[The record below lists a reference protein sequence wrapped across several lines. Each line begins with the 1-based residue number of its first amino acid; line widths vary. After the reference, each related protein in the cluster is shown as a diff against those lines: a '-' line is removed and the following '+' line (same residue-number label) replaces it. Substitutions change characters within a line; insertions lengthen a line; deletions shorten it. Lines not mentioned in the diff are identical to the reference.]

1 MKTGMREYLKFY
13 LNGKW
18 EEPTGS
24 RTWDVI
30 NPATEDVAG
39 RIAMGEMA
47 DVNRAVAAARRAF
60 PSWSRTKREERL
72 ALLGRIIEVYQ
83 TRFNDMCAAISE
95 EMGAP
100 LWAAEKV
107 QAAAPLGQL
116 SIAIEVLKNY
126 KFDEMRGSTMIRRE
140 PIGVCGLITPWNFPV
155 ILMMAKVAPAIA
167 TGCTMVLKP
176 SEYSPFSAQI
186 LAEILDKAEVPPGV
200 FNMVNGDGVTVGA
213 ALASHPDIDMIS
225 FTGSTRAGVDVAVKA
240 APTVKRVHQEL
251 GGKSPNIIL
260 DDADIEK
267 AVAAGMQGVMF
278 NSGQTCLAPTRM
290 LVPGSR
296 MAEVTDIVRRVAAN
310 FNPGKPTENAF
321 MGPVVN
327 QRQWTRIQEL
337 IGKGIEEGATLVT
350 GGTGKPTG
358 LEQGYYVKPTV
369 FADVTNDM
377 TIAREEIFGPV
388 LAILGYDD
396 VEDAIRIANDTSY
409 GLSAYVQG
417 GDMERVREVGGRIR
431 AGQVTL
437 NASALDIDLTAP
449 FGGYKRS
456 GNGREWGEIGF
467 EAFLE
472 TKALIGYEPAST
484 SA

>member
-47 DVNRAVAAARRAF
+47 DVNRAVVAARRAF
-60 PSWSRTKREERL
+60 PKWSRTTREERL

-126 KFDEMRGSTMIRRE
+126 KFDEVRGSTMIQRE

-186 LAEILDKAEVPPGV
+186 LAEILDTAEVPPGL

-225 FTGSTRAGVDVAVKA
+225 FTGSTRAGIDVAIKA

-260 DDADIEK
+260 DDADFEK

-296 MAEVTDIVRRVAAN
+296 MAQEPMGSGFQVDKI
-310 FNPGKPTENAF
+310 AF
-321 MGPVVN
+321 
-327 QRQWTRIQEL
+327 
-337 IGKGIEEGATLVT
+337 
-350 GGTGKPTG
+350 
-358 LEQGYYVKPTV
+358 
-369 FADVTNDM
+369 
-377 TIAREEIFGPV
+377 
-388 LAILGYDD
+388 
-396 VEDAIRIANDTSY
+396 
-409 GLSAYVQG
+409 
-417 GDMERVREVGGRIR
+417 
-431 AGQVTL
+431 
-437 NASALDIDLTAP
+437 
-449 FGGYKRS
+449 
-456 GNGREWGEIGF
+456 
-467 EAFLE
+467 
-472 TKALIGYEPAST
+472 
-484 SA
+484 